1 MQTSPKGRVSRQGLL
16 PMQEDSRPDGRM
28 LGDARRARLIEW
40 TSISLGVFAVA
51 AMIALHVAGLT
62 EPRRLAGTLALL
74 IGSAAAW
81 LLCRAGRVALGGQI
95 LVWCSLASITVVAY
109 ATGGYRSPATNGYL
123 TVVAVA
129 GWLLGMRFMI
139 ATTAL
144 SLAIMAALFVL
155 GQLGLL
161 PPPAPSHPLVLF
173 STAAIALALGGLLF
187 YYVVREMQISLAKE
201 KALHEGLRR
210 ANDEL
215 EQKVE
220 ERTHELSDA
229 KEAAERAS
237 RAKGAF
243 LANMS
248 HEIRTPLHAI
258 LGLTEM
264 VQRESIDERA
274 KARLALVSQASDHL
288 LTLINN
294 VLEVSKIESGKFE
307 LAEAELRVDE
317 VFGRVMTMLQNE
329 AMRKGLQL
337 RGELDI
343 DANRRVLGD
352 ATRLTQVLLNF
363 AANAVKFTPSGSVLL
378 RCRALEGDMFRF
390 EVQDS
395 GIGVPPADQAR
406 IFESFEQADDAL
418 TRDQPGSGLGLA
430 INRHLVRAMGGEV
443 GLHSAPGEGS
453 LFWFTVKLPPAPA
466 IVAARARVRA
476 TAPEVDAVQAEAL
489 LRGALAGS
497 RLLVVDDNEVNRI
510 VARAQLEAVG
520 IATDDASDG
529 AKAVEMAAR
538 TAYDLILM
546 DVHMP
551 TLDGV
556 EATRRIR
563 KLDGYRDTP
572 IIALTADAFD
582 VDRRRFLDAGM
593 SDHVAKPLQAGPLY
607 RVLAQWLSVAPGS
620 AGARV

>member
-1 MQTSPKGRVSRQGLL
+1 
-16 PMQEDSRPDGRM
+16 MQEDPRLDGRT

-40 TSISLGVFAVA
+40 TSVSLGAFAIA
-51 AMIALHVAGLT
+51 AMIVLQLAGLT

-74 IGSAAAW
+74 GGSTVAW
-81 LLCRAGRVALGGQI
+81 LLCRAGRVTLGGQA
-95 LVWCSLASITVVAY
+95 LVWSSFAAITVVAY

-123 TVVAVA
+123 TVVAIA
-129 GWLLGMRFMI
+129 GWLLGVRFMI
-139 ATTAL
+139 AATAL
-144 SLAIMAALFVL
+144 SLAAITGLFIL
-155 GQLGLL
+155 GQLSLL
-161 PPPAPSHPLVLF
+161 PPPASSHPLVLF
-173 STAAIALALGGLLF
+173 ATAMVPLAIGGLLF
-187 YYVVREMQISLAKE
+187 YYLVREMQNSLAKE

-215 EQKVE
+215 EQKVA

-229 KEAAERAS
+229 KEAAERAN

-258 LGLTEM
+258 LGLTEL
-264 VQRESIDERA
+264 VQRESSDARA
-274 KARLALVSQASDHL
+274 RARLALVSQASDHL

-294 VLEVSKIESGKFE
+294 VLDVSKIESGKFE
-307 LAEAELRVDE
+307 LAEAELRVGE
-317 VFGRVMTMLQNE
+317 VFERVMTMLQD
-329 AMRKGLQL
+329 AASRKGLQL

-343 DANRRVLGD
+343 DASRRVLGD

-363 AANAVKFTPSGSVLL
+363 AANAVKFTPSGSVVL

-395 GIGVPPADQAR
+395 GIGVAPADQAR
-406 IFESFEQADDAL
+406 IFESFEQADDAP
-418 TRDQPGSGLGLA
+418 TRNQPGSGLGLA

-443 GLHSAPGEGS
+443 GLESAPGEGS
-453 LFWFTVKLPPAPA
+453 LFWFTAKLPPAPA
-466 IVAARARVRA
+466 LVAARTAA
-476 TAPEVDAVQAEAL
+476 TEVDAAQAEAM
-489 LRGALAGS
+489 LRGVLAGS

-510 VARAQLEAVG
+510 VARAQLDAVG
-520 IATDDASDG
+520 IAADDASDG
-529 AKAVEMAAR
+529 VQAVEMAAR

-551 TLDGV
+551 KLDGV

-563 KLDGYRDTP
+563 QLEGYRDTP

-620 AGARV
+620 VRARA

>member
-1 MQTSPKGRVSRQGLL
+1 
-16 PMQEDSRPDGRM
+16 MQEDPRLDDRARGS
-28 LGDARRARLIEW
+28 ARRARLIEW
-40 TSISLGVFAVA
+40 TSVSLGVFAVA
-51 AMIALHVAGLT
+51 AMIWLHVAGLT

-74 IGSAAAW
+74 IGSTAAW
-81 LLCRAGRVALGGQI
+81 LSCRAGRVALGGQM
-95 LVWCSLASITVVAY
+95 LVWCSLAGITVVAY

-144 SLAIMAALFVL
+144 SLAIMVALFVL

-161 PPPAPSHPLVLF
+161 PLPAPSHPLVLF
-173 STAAIALALGGLLF
+173 STAAISLALGGLLF

-201 KALHEGLRR
+201 KALREGLKR

-215 EQKVE
+215 EQKVA

-248 HEIRTPLHAI
+248 HEIRTPIHAI
-258 LGLTEM
+258 LGLTEI
-264 VQRESIDERA
+264 VQRESSDARA

-294 VLEVSKIESGKFE
+294 VLDVSKIESGKFE
-307 LAEAELRVDE
+307 LAEAEMRVGE
-317 VFGRVMTMLQNE
+317 VFARVMTMLQDQ
-329 AMRKGLQL
+329 ALRKGLQL

-343 DANRRVLGD
+343 DASRRVLGD

-363 AANAVKFTPSGSVLL
+363 AANAVKFTPSGSVVL
-378 RCRALEGDMFRF
+378 RCRALEGDLFRF

-395 GIGVPPADQAR
+395 GIGVAPADQAR
-406 IFESFEQADDAL
+406 IFESFEQADGAL
-418 TRDQPGSGLGLA
+418 TRNQPGSGLGLA

-443 GLHSAPGEGS
+443 GLQSVPGEGS
-453 LFWFTVKLPPAPA
+453 LFWFTVRLPPAPA
-466 IVAARARVRA
+466 IVAARA
-476 TAPEVDAVQAEAL
+476 TAPEVDAAQAEAM
-489 LRGALAGS
+489 LRGALAGA
-497 RLLVVDDNEVNRI
+497 RLLVVDDNDVNRI
-510 VARAQLEAVG
+510 VAHAQLDAVG
-520 IATDDASDG
+520 IAADDATDG
-529 AKAVEMAAR
+529 AQAVEMAAR

-563 KLDGYRDTP
+563 QLDGYRDTP

-582 VDRRRFLDAGM
+582 VDRQRFLDAGM
-593 SDHVAKPLQAGPLY
+593 SDHVAKPLQTGPLY
-607 RVLAQWLSVAPGS
+607 RVLVQWLSVAPAS
-620 AGARV
+620 PGARV